1 MRVDK
6 LSEHDILS
14 QPIPPLA
21 PKAPGRRWSPGRVR
35 LAGYVVGVGLVVG
48 LAALGFWL
56 TTVVRGNPAAAAAT
70 SAPEAATAVAS
81 LALDRPIVTEEGL
94 VEKSGV
100 RIVYVAVTGGGG
112 LIDLRYQVVDPDKAN
127 AVHDANNPPTL
138 VDEATGLVVNQLLM
152 GHLHT
157 RTFTAGQTYYLIFEN
172 PGNIVQSGNKVSVLL
187 GDAEVDHVTV
197 K

>member
-6 LSEHDILS
+6 LSENDTFT
-14 QPIPPLA
+14 QPHSPSVPD
-21 PKAPGRRWSPGRVR
+21 APGRRWSPGRVR

-56 TTVVRGNPAAAAAT
+56 TTVVRGNPVAAAT
-70 SAPEAATAVAS
+70 SAPEAATAVVS

-100 RIVYVAVTGGGG
+100 KIVYVALTGGGG

-127 AVHDANNPPTL
+127 AVHDVNNPPTL

-152 GHLHT
+152 GHSHT
-157 RTFTAGQTYYLIFEN
+157 GTFNAGQTYYMIFEN
-172 PGNIVQSGNKVSVLL
+172 PGNIVQTGNKVSVLL
-187 GDAEVDHVTV
+187 GDAQVDHVTV
-197 K
+197 R